1 MFLALAIAAIAGP
14 ARGHQAPSGWEYDP
28 WCCNGRGPHGDCA
41 PVVAR
46 HVRSTAEGYVVTIR
60 PGEHPMVRDHEV
72 THTIPYRDPAVRPSG
87 DAEFHI
93 CLFPTAE
100 TVRCFYAPPMGF

>member
-1 MFLALAIAAIAGP
+1 MFLALAIAAICGP

-28 WCCNGRGPHGDCA
+28 WCCQSSDCH
-41 PVVAR
+41 PIVAR
-46 HVRSTAEGYVVTIR
+46 HVRSTPDGYVVTIQ

-72 THTIPYRDPAVRPSG
+72 THTIPYGAPAVRPSG

-100 TVRCFYAPPMGF
+100 TVRCFYTPPRGF